1 MRIIHNP
8 DTFRFNV
15 KQKLNSITSSSIGT
29 NIEIGIYNFT
39 IKEANR
45 LSINKQ
51 WDNPMF
57 VLLYTNRFRSIY
69 TNLLNSLFFQNLIFK
84 YSKKPQQIAYITQHE
99 MDPDKWESIIAFN
112 KTKNENTYE
121 KNIQISSEFIC
132 RKCQKNNC
140 SHYQLQTRSADEP
153 MTTFVS
159 CNECGNRWKF

>member
-1 MRIIHNP
+1 MRIIHNS
-8 DTFRFNV
+8 DRFRNNV
-15 KQKLNSITSSSIGT
+15 KQKLNSITSSSIGI

-39 IKEANR
+39 IKDANR
-45 LSINKQ
+45 LNINKQ

-57 VLLYTNRFRSIY
+57 VLLYTNRFRSVY
-69 TNLLNSLFFQNLIFK
+69 TNLLNSTFFQNLVFE
-84 YSKKPQQIAYITQHE
+84 YSKKPQQLAYITQHD
-99 MDPDKWESIIAFN
+99 MDPDKWKSIIAFN
-112 KTKNENTYE
+112 NTKNENTYE
-121 KNIQISSEFIC
+121 KNIQIISEFIC